1 MRLFEILKT
10 VPLFADYYLKAVD
23 EHSLQAPFV
32 FDFYTHLKKASQYHG
47 VWKDLETARHELLND
62 HSKLTVNDVGAGSRV
77 NTAEK
82 TVSRIAKYEISSP
95 KKCALLS
102 GLIGCGEYRTC
113 VELGTSLGITTGY
126 LAKTVKK
133 GVVYTFEADP
143 VLCQKAQN
151 LLRQTGCE
159 NVKIIHGNIDESLPS
174 FLGKMPSVDFAL
186 IDANHTGIA
195 LKRYFNMLK
204 PVMAENGM
212 IVVDD
217 IRWSVD
223 MFKAWKEIA
232 LHSGGLLSMEFK
244 EIGVLLFKK
253 NHPKQQYILEN
264 PA

>member
-1 MRLFEILKT
+1 LRLFEILKT

-32 FDFYTHLKKASQYHG
+32 FDFYTKLKTAARDYG
-47 VWKDLETARHELLND
+47 GWKDLETARHKLLND

-77 NTAEK
+77 NSPEK
-82 TVSRIAKYEISSP
+82 TIARIAKYEISSP

-143 VLCQKAQN
+143 LLCQKAQN
-151 LLRQTGCE
+151 LMGQIGSE
-159 NVKIIHGNIDESLPS
+159 NVEIIQGHIDNTLPP
-174 FLGKMPSVDFAL
+174 FLERVTSIDFAL
-186 IDANHTGIA
+186 IDANHTGMA

-223 MFKAWKEIA
+223 MYRAWKEIV
-232 LHSGGLLSMEFK
+232 LHSDGFLSIEFK
-244 EIGVLLFKK
+244 EIGVLFFRKSR
-253 NHPKQQYILEN
+253 PKQHYILEN
-264 PA
+264 PV